1 MGTNVSGKGGRRR
14 RVLSPSQKY
23 EVFLEVTT
31 SDLTQ
36 AQVAAK
42 WGINRSTVK
51 SIVQTAR
58 QGSLDA
64 LAASGPGRPGRTAEQ
79 VELEDAKAEIERLRA
94 TVTEQAVELHL
105 IEGKSRWD

>member
-1 MGTNVSGKGGRRR
+1 MGTNVSGKGRRRR

-23 EVFLEVTT
+23 EVFLDVTT
-31 SDLTQ
+31 SDMTQ

-42 WGINRSTVK
+42 WGIDRSTVTT
-51 SIVQTAR
+51 IVRTAK

-64 LAASGPGRPGRTAEQ
+64 LASARPGRPGKTAEQ
-79 VELEDAKAEIERLRA
+79 VELEAAKAEIERLRA